1 MSQKQNS
8 LRLVEVPTSD
18 GALLVPY
25 EIRRSRRARY
35 IRLSVGRHNHALLS
49 VPWRCAFVEAV
60 EFLRSQGDWLATNL
74 KENPTRTSLQDYLT
88 RHPRLYGLGKTFRL
102 TQGFTRAKPFYVY
115 SVETDEIEL
124 RLSAAADLE
133 EGLVTLVRAFAQE
146 VVEKRTFELADG
158 IGAKIKRVSVRD
170 QATRWGSCS
179 SSGTISLNWRLVLL
193 RPNLQD
199 HVIYHELAHVREMN
213 HSDKFWRL
221 LQHYDPETQ
230 AHNEQLNPAG
240 ARLMPLGRG

>member
-74 KENPTRTSLQDYLT
+74 KENPTRASLVEYL
-88 RHPRLYGLGKTFRL
+88 RSHPRLYALGRTLRL
-102 TQGFTRAKPFYVY
+102 TQSFTRAKPFFVY
-115 SVETDEIEL
+115 SLENDEIEL
-124 RLSAAADLE
+124 RVASQDDVE
-133 EGLVTLVRAFAQE
+133 DNLVALVRAFAQE
-146 VVEKRTFELADG
+146 VIEKRTIELAREV
-158 IGAKIKRVSVRD
+158 GANIKRVSVRD
-170 QATRWGSCS
+170 QSTRWGSCS

-199 HVIYHELAHVREMN
+199 HVIYHELAHVEEMN
-213 HSDKFWRL
+213 HSVRFWDL
-221 LQHYDPETQ
+221 LRTYDPQTD

>member
-1 MSQKQNS
+1 MSQKQNN
-8 LRLVEVPTSD
+8 LRLVEVPTSE

-74 KENPTRTSLQDYLT
+74 KENPTRTSLQDYLS
-88 RHPRLYGLGKTFRL
+88 RHPRLYGLGRTFRL

-115 SVETDEIEL
+115 SLDNDEIEL
-124 RLSAAADLE
+124 RVSATGELE
-133 EGLVTLVRAFAQE
+133 DNLVALVRAFAQE
-146 VVEKRTFELADG
+146 VVEQRTFELAKKV
-158 IGAKIKRVSVRD
+158 GAKIKRVSVRD
-170 QATRWGSCS
+170 QSTRWGSCS

-199 HVIYHELAHVREMN
+199 HVIYHELAHVKEMN
-213 HSDKFWRL
+213 HSANFWEL
-221 LQHYDPETQ
+221 LREYDPDTE
-230 AHNEQLNPAG
+230 AHNGQLNPAG